1 MNQSWCCKEKLVASH
16 SSGEPKGLWDGTW
29 CMSCDRVLFNVELP
43 WPQLDEPFWVNDETV
58 PIAFLRID
66 CLT

>member
-1 MNQSWCCKEKLVASH
+1 MNQSWCCKDNLVASH
-16 SSGEPKGLWDGTW
+16 SLGEPKGLWDG
-29 CMSCDRVLFNVELP
+29 MSCDCVLTNVELP
-43 WPQLDEPFWVNDETV
+43 WPQLDEPFGINDQTV

>member
-1 MNQSWCCKEKLVASH
+1 MNQSWCCKDKLVASH
-16 SSGEPKGLWDGTW
+16 SLGEPDG
-29 CMSCDRVLFNVELP
+29 MSCDCVLSNVELP
-43 WPQLDEPFWVNDETV
+43 WPQLDEPFWIIDQTV